1 MIPIHPRQIP
11 GRWRLGYALDLHTV
25 SSTFLGHDDLGHPTF
40 DTRRSEVGELLYR
53 LKYSG
58 DQSVVPEIAETA
70 ADFLRRW
77 ALPLDL
83 VVAVPPS
90 KPRSVQPVHLLATE
104 LGRRLG
110 VPFSRDL
117 VTRTRAV
124 PELKGIFEYDDRM
137 KALDG
142 AHAVASGAVRGRRV
156 LLFDDLYRSGA
167 TMNAVADT
175 LYAQGGAADVLA
187 LTITATRSHR

>member
-1 MIPIHPRQIP
+1 M
-11 GRWRLGYALDLHTV
+11 
-25 SSTFLGHDDLGHPTF
+25 
-40 DTRRSEVGELLYR
+40 
-53 LKYSG
+53 
-58 DQSVVPEIAETA
+58 
-70 ADFLRRW
+70 
-77 ALPLDL
+77 
-83 VVAVPPS
+83 AVPPS

-104 LGRRLG
+104 LGRRLS
-110 VPFSRDL
+110 VPFQRDL

-142 AHAVASGAVRGRRV
+142 AHAVAPGAAQGRRV

-167 TMNAVADT
+167 TMNAVAET
-175 LYAQGGAADVLA
+175 HHLQGGAANVLA